1 MKQKLFLSVMA
12 IAFGV
17 LSVSAQ
23 NEQKL
28 VVKAGKTEHITVAND
43 MNIVL
48 LAGNEADGSISM
60 DGRAS
65 EKLDIKLSNNT
76 MHISSLKHSKKENLT
91 VYLYVNN
98 LKTITVES
106 NSTVKTIGVLNAPA
120 LKAFVDSDAMVHLKT
135 KGDIKAYSLYGGEIK
150 VKYISENL
158 LAGHR

>member
-65 EKLDIKLSNNT
+65 EKLDIKLANNT